1 MRLPARL
8 LTPLVALG
16 ALFAL
21 GGGVALGM
29 TLGERASRPGH
40 AQLVIQDPAL
50 ATGGT
55 EPVLRS
61 AAGFTGF
68 DGPGSLGGAAVR
80 AGTVTPG
87 RDGAFEVTSPGSS
100 LGVRTTS
107 AARLFQLRRA
117 SAPLAAGDAVVVR
130 TGADGTVTGV
140 LRVPR
145 DLNEGTGRPT
155 PTPTPTGTRATG
167 TPASAPAATGTPTR

>member
-8 LTPLVALG
+8 VTSLVALG
-16 ALFAL
+16 ALLAL
-21 GGGVALGM
+21 GGGTALGM
-29 TLGERASRPGH
+29 ALGERASRPGH
-40 AQLVIQDPAL
+40 EQLVIEDPAL

-61 AAGFTGF
+61 PAGFTGF

-80 AGTVTPG
+80 AGTVATG
-87 RDGAFEVTSPGSS
+87 RDGSFEVVSPGSN

-117 SAPLAAGDAVVVR
+117 ATPLAAGDAVVVR
-130 TGADGTVTGV
+130 AGADGTVTGV

-155 PTPTPTGTRATG
+155 PTPTGTPATRTPPPGTPATG
-167 TPASAPAATGTPTR
+167 TPAR